1 MLKVRLLHAAHL
13 HELLHRAI
21 ARLPAGKV
29 RATIHIALDDSLHF
43 GCHLGTFWQW
53 AFVMTLHVL
62 SALPVALDDLEAF
75 VTLLLHHLRMLVLS
89 VVAVV
94 AVACRAF
101 QVRRGADASG
111 SGAAFEEGLF
121 SCCLDLDKT
130 LKRSSVSG
138 QFRGLCFASG
148 GHRASSSV
156 TAHSDAVD
164 STCCPVSS
172 SLWRPRQGASR
183 MDMAQ
188 PRRIWALCHARS
200 GT

>member
-62 SALPVALDDLEAF
+62 SALPAALDDLEAF

-94 AVACRAF
+94 AVVAMPSQAF
-101 QVRRGADASG
+101 MAMAIVVVPNARQAQKAQKAGKERH
-111 SGAAFEEGLF
+111 
-121 SCCLDLDKT
+121 
-130 LKRSSVSG
+130 KR
-138 QFRGLCFASG
+138 
-148 GHRASSSV
+148 
-156 TAHSDAVD
+156 TAHHLHSFQCYPMDADLKSAAVTIPGI
-164 STCCPVSS
+164 SIMQK
-172 SLWRPRQGASR
+172 RQ
-183 MDMAQ
+183 
-188 PRRIWALCHARS
+188 
-200 GT
+200 